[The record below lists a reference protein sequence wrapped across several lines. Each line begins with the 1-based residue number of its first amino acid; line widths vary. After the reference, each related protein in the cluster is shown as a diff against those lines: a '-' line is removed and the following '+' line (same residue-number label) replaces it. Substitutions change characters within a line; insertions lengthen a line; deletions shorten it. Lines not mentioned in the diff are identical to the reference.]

1 MAARTYATV
10 QDIQTLIRPL
20 TPAEQG
26 KAESLLPIASAK
38 LRLQASNYG
47 ADIDQMIDDNEDY
60 ELTVKEIVCKSVV
73 RALDASAQTAAAS
86 VVSQESQ
93 SGLGYTASMTYL
105 NAGQALYYLRNE
117 LKDLGIIRQRYGALD
132 LYGVEVTQDA

>member
-1 MAARTYATV
+1 MAAVYAEV
-10 QDIQTLIRPL
+10 QDIQDLMRKL
-20 TPAEQG
+20 TVEEQE

-38 LRLQASNYG
+38 LRIAASKHG
-47 ADIDQMIDDNEDY
+47 ANIDKMIADNEDY
-60 ELTVKEIVCKSVV
+60 GLAVKEIVCKSVV
-73 RALDASAQTAAAS
+73 RALDASAQAGPAS

-105 NAGQALYYLRNE
+105 NAGQSLYYLRNE
-117 LKDLGIIRQRYGALD
+117 LKDLGIIRQHYGALD